1 MNKPTSK
8 KTSTTKTRKS
18 GAKSA
23 PKSSAGKKT
32 VPSKVKAKKARTSL
46 PPVASDKTSLRRVA
60 SKALSLALVGAA
72 LEKKAER
79 IEVIDLGE
87 RVDYADFVL
96 LMTGRSDRQVA
107 AIAQGVEDKLKEH
120 GMHPRRD
127 GRRGDSWIC
136 LDCDDVW
143 VHVFLDDARKHYDI
157 EGLWM
162 DAPRV
167 ALPPELRKAVSA
179 SLNGDD
185 WDDGKSKDLD
195 ADSDDKAVRPEWD
208 DEDTG
213 PLDH

>member
-8 KTSTTKTRKS
+8 KTSTAKTRKS

-23 PKSSAGKKT
+23 PRSSAAKKT
-32 VPSKVKAKKARTSL
+32 VPSKVKAKKARSSL
-46 PPVASDKTSLRRVA
+46 PPTAPDKASVRRVA
-60 SKALSLALVGAA
+60 SKALALQLVGAA

-79 IEVIDLGE
+79 VEVIDIGE
-87 RVDYADFVL
+87 RVDYADFVV

-107 AIAQGVEDKLKEH
+107 AIAQSVEDKLKEN
-120 GMHPRRD
+120 GINPRHD
-127 GRRGDSWIC
+127 GRRGASWIC

-167 ALPPELRKAVSA
+167 SLPPELNKPTTTTVM
-179 SLNGDD
+179 
-185 WDDGKSKDLD
+185 
-195 ADSDDKAVRPEWD
+195 D
-208 DEDTG
+208 DEE
-213 PLDH
+213 PLDDDMS